1 MDSGFCQ
8 AFGRLMVYS
17 TTQIAKSR
25 INKFEITMFC
35 FLSCDVTSIC
45 LHTAHIVQLQQ
56 LTKIIVKLKNIVVC

>member
-45 LHTAHIVQLQQ
+45 LHTAARSTHCAV
-56 LTKIIVKLKNIVVC
+56 TATDKDHC